1 MSNHLFCHE
10 NRNMLAA
17 IVDRDRVTNHP
28 REDRARTSPGADHAS
43 LAPSVEHLD
52 LLLQLG
58 VDVRPL
64 L

>member
-28 REDRARTSPGADHAS
+28 REDRACTSPGADHAT
-43 LAPSVEHLD
+43 LATMVEHLD